1 MSIKVQNDGLQRLF
15 EAALKAEDEE
25 QPEAALQL
33 YQQAIKVDK
42 NHPAPQFRF
51 AALLLE
57 QHKYKEAIKVT
68 TTVVKRWPWALAYL
82 IMGRSYLELWR
93 YSKAEQAFRQSLAMK
108 PKPESW
114 VFLGVTLTQLDRDD
128 EAMDSYQRALQLD
141 PDYEEAHYNLGCC
154 YKLQNQPAQAESH
167 FRKAIA
173 IDPKYSRAYAELGI
187 VLARKG
193 ETKEGAQLLR
203 KSIRLNPSYG
213 WSRVYLANTL
223 WHQRKLTAADEQY
236 RKVIEIWPEFSLSYW
251 CYGGFLADEQRDLL
265 LAETYLRKAVALEP
279 HDEQSNY
286 WLGKYLLRWNKH
298 NEAKLYLKKAA
309 RLGHQK
315 AALLVADT
323 WPPRPKAILPV
334 ESLILASTHE
344 D

>member
-1 MSIKVQNDGLQRLF
+1 MQRLF
-15 EAALKAEDEE
+15 EAALTAEDEE
-25 QPEAALQL
+25 QPEEALKL

-42 NHPAPQFRF
+42 NLPAPQFRF

-68 TTVVKRWPWALAYL
+68 GSFVKRWPWPLAYL

-93 YSKAEQAFRQSLAMK
+93 YSKAEQAFRQSLAIK
-108 PKPESW
+108 PKPETW
-114 VFLGVTLTQLDRDD
+114 VFLGFTLTQLDRDD
-128 EAMDSYQRALQLD
+128 EAMDCYYQALQLD
-141 PDYEEAHYNLGCC
+141 PNYEEAHYNLGCC

-167 FRKAIA
+167 FRKAIE

-187 VLARKG
+187 VLKKKG
-193 ETKEGAQLLR
+193 EIKEAVQLLR
-203 KSIRLNPSYG
+203 KSIRLNPNYG

-223 WHQRKLTAADEQY
+223 WHQRKLKAADEQY
-236 RKVIEIWPEFSLSYW
+236 QKVIEIWPMFSLSYW

-279 HDEQSNY
+279 QDEESNY
-286 WLGKYLLRWNKH
+286 WLGKCLLRWNRH
-298 NEAKLYLKKAA
+298 NEAKNYLKKAA

-315 AALLVADT
+315 AARLVADT
-323 WPPRPKAILPV
+323 WSPRPKAILPV
-334 ESLILASTHE
+334 ASLILASIHE